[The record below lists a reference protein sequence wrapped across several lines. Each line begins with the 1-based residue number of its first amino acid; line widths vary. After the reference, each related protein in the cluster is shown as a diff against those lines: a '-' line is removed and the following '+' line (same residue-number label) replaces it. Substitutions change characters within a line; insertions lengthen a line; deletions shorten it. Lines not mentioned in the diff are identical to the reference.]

1 MSKSKKYSTLIL
13 LSAMAGIM
21 YLTPFLRYNFYDQMV
36 SALNLTDAQLG
47 VIGSFYGIFTLFL
60 YILSGIIA
68 EKFNTKKIIVFSGF
82 GMFLTTVWYAMM
94 PGYVALCLIHGI
106 FGIFSCGTF
115 WSAYIKT
122 IRLLGPH
129 EEQGRLY
136 GSSEGIRGVMQAI
149 VSFIC
154 LAVVNKYAADG
165 VGFRLALVINAAVF
179 LILTVACIFIL
190 PKEQAAVDVEQAEQA
205 ELKGGWLKNCGR
217 LFKNPGLWIC
227 IFIILS
233 TYTIWGTANS
243 YLGTFGTRVLHLTD
257 TMSSTLSILRSNI
270 IVIFAGIL
278 GGILMGKFKT
288 KARGFLVFY
297 GIVIV
302 CALSIMFSTGT
313 PMVSVAFT
321 MILTFAVNVLKAAY
335 WSIQDD
341 AGIPRNATGLASG
354 LISTLAYTP
363 EIYIYYIVPV
373 FLGSAEAAGNV
384 AGGFQ
389 IMFIWM
395 ICFAVL
401 GMIVAVFL
409 EKRTWRTRGMARQ
422 KSHKE

>member
-21 YLTPFLRYNFYDQMV
+21 YLTPFLRYNFYDQMI
-36 SALNLTDAQLG
+36 SALGLTDVQLG
-47 VIGSFYGIFTLFL
+47 VIGAFYGIFTLFL
-60 YILSGIIA
+60 YILSGMIA
-68 EKFNTKKIIVFSGF
+68 EKFNAKKIIIFSGF

-94 PGYVALCLIHGI
+94 PGYVELCLIHGI
-106 FGIFSCGTF
+106 FGVFSCGIF

-122 IRLLGPH
+122 IRLLGTQ

-136 GSSEGIRGVMQAI
+136 GSSEGIRGIMQAV
-149 VSFIC
+149 VSFVC
-154 LAVVNKYAADG
+154 LAVVNQYASDG
-165 VGFRLALVINAAVF
+165 AGFQMALVINAVVF
-179 LILTVACIFIL
+179 LILTIVCIFVL
-190 PKEQAAVDVEQAEQA
+190 PKEQAAVGVETEEEA
-205 ELKGGWLKNCGR
+205 ELKGNWLKNSGK

-227 IFIILS
+227 IFIILC

-257 TMSSTLSILRSNI
+257 TLSSTLSILRSNI

-278 GGILMGKFKT
+278 GGILMDKFQT

-302 CALSIMFSTGT
+302 CTLSIMFSTGR
-313 PMVSVAFT
+313 PMVSIAFT

-341 AGIPRNATGLASG
+341 AGIPRNMTGLASG

-363 EIYIYYIVPV
+363 EIYIYYIVPA

-384 AGGFQ
+384 AGGFR
-389 IMFIWM
+389 IMFLWI
-395 ICFAVL
+395 ISFAVL
-401 GMIVAVFL
+401 GMIVAAFL
-409 EKRTWRTRGMARQ
+409 EKRTWHTRGLARQ
-422 KSHKE
+422 KQQKE